1 MKKALLVLGFAL
13 CASFAFAQTSVAL
26 PTKGDC
32 MQTVAAPQ
40 AKSVDYKASLFMKDD
55 TILRAFNFASN
66 DMAGIIKGADGH
78 VQATDLVW
86 RYDADGNLTIADTL
100 QAHGQ
105 AGAISNW
112 QRVDNVAAVTS
123 APYNGLPYL
132 NYVQTYMA
140 EDVVGDDN
148 GFMFMTLRATL
159 GTGVHNA
166 YFQLP
171 GVDPAGSD
179 VIDIAFNQFY
189 VKYYDQCF
197 IDYKIGDKWVARE
210 INVTGVDISVN
221 YIATS
226 APLFTMPLA
235 LAGENMVN
243 VRFRYYSS
251 GQRGNSYGYMWAV
264 DNVTIIGGEAD
275 RWYTNDQKFLDGG
288 YGTMPAGMSI
298 PLSWYGVAYN
308 NGANPRNN
316 VTLTMEHFGADRATS
331 DIVITDNQANM
342 PANPTAAVYSII
354 DERGFISGQIDA
366 DPSFVVP
373 DDYDMLGWWWSAP
386 NYQAENVSGSFG
398 LRGLPTS
405 TVGLNY
411 VAAHLSSTGADPAE
425 WDTIAYNVVESTGG
439 EGTSLAVEGY
449 RWGRDNGIIP
459 SNSIYSY
466 GFVWDEDDQ
475 NWYITDDGNY
485 DHEGYMVWVRY
496 TTGNDIPEGWVFR
509 GVEIIPNTTTAI
521 EDMALTPIFPVLRKG
536 VPSEQGVDYMSF
548 EEVETG
554 FSASVPYEVQESDLN
569 ILPTGYINTND
580 PDQSYN
586 AVNLRFYSQPV
597 LEPNTSYYIGYQM
610 AGNGKF
616 SAAATRRSYA
626 TTAGGETTL
635 SYYRDEDLHNYYW
648 QFYPSNYD
656 VYVYDPDRAS
666 TIFASAYD
674 EWTPLIRP
682 IVGAPA
688 TIETRVINAEC
699 GTGVTI
705 ESEAGDT
712 ICNGSVTTYVGG
724 GASVYIVPEGSF
736 SPEYWSA
743 NDTATGCY
751 IIDDII
757 VDDNV
762 IDLEHQPAGIDVS
775 EGFRIVYD
783 ADSSTIMQRRFYYA
797 VSFANIQGNHVV
809 RATAHWEVFHPENS
823 IDPMALNV
831 SLGLQPNPA
840 TSNVRLNVQGVSG
853 VLNCSIIDMSG
864 RVIYNANI
872 NAGEPTN
879 IDLSGVA
886 AGAYFVRI
894 TNDKFSKV
902 EKRIVR

>member
-13 CASFAFAQTSVAL
+13 CASFAFAQTSIAL
-26 PTKGDC
+26 PKTKSDC
-32 MQTVAAPQ
+32 KQTVEAPKAQ
-40 AKSVDYKASLFMKDD
+40 SVDYKASLFMKDD
-55 TILRAFNFASN
+55 TILRQFKFEAN
-66 DMAGIIKGADGH
+66 DMTGIIKGADGH
-78 VQATDLVW
+78 VQANDIVW
-86 RYDADGNLTIADTL
+86 RYDANGNLTIQDTL
-100 QAHGQ
+100 TAHGQ
-105 AGAISNW
+105 SGAISNW
-112 QRVDNVAAVTS
+112 QRVNDVASVTS

-132 NYVQTYMA
+132 SYVQDYMS
-140 EDVVGDDN
+140 ETRVGDDN
-148 GFMFMTLRATL
+148 GFMFMTLRATY

-171 GVDPAGSD
+171 GVDPAGAD
-179 VIDIAFNQFY
+179 VIDVAFNQFY
-189 VKYYDQCF
+189 VKYYDFCY

-221 YIATS
+221 YIGNS
-226 APLFTMPLA
+226 VPVFTMPLA
-235 LAGENMVN
+235 LANENMIN
-243 VRFRYYSS
+243 IRFRYYSPGRDGIS
-251 GQRGNSYGYMWAV
+251 SYGYMWAV
-264 DNVTIIGGEAD
+264 DNVTIIGGDAD
-275 RWYTNDQKFLDGG
+275 RWYTNDQKYLDGG
-288 YGTMPAGMSI
+288 YGIMPAGMSI

-316 VTLTMEHFGADRATS
+316 VNLTMEHFGADRSTS
-331 DIVITDNQANM
+331 DVVITTAMDNM
-342 PANPTAAVYSII
+342 PADPTTAKYAII
-354 DERGFISGQIDA
+354 DERGFISGQISA

-386 NYQAENVSGSFG
+386 NYQSENISGSYG
-398 LRGLPTS
+398 LRGLPT
-405 TVGLNY
+405 TTTGLNY
-411 VAAHLSSTGADPAE
+411 VAAHLSSPGADPAE
-425 WDTIAYNVVESTGG
+425 WDTIAYNVVEPTGG
-439 EGTSLAVEGY
+439 EGSTLAIEGY

-459 SNSIYSY
+459 SGTIYSY
-466 GFVWDEDDQ
+466 GYVWDEEDQ
-475 NWYITDDGNY
+475 RWYITDDGNY

-509 GVEIIPNTTTAI
+509 GVEIIPNTVN
-521 EDMALTPIFPVLRKG
+521 ELDEMATTPIFPVLRKG
-536 VPSEQGVDYMSF
+536 VPSDQGVDYMSF
-548 EEVETG
+548 EDVETG
-554 FSASVPYEVQESDLN
+554 FSTTVPYEVQESDLN
-569 ILPTGYINTND
+569 LLPSGYINTND

-586 AVNLRFYSQPV
+586 AVNLRFYSQPA

-616 SAAATRRSYA
+616 SAAATSRSYS
-626 TTAGGETTL
+626 TAEGTM

-656 VYVYDPDRAS
+656 VYVYDPDRGQ

-712 ICNGSVTTYVGG
+712 ICGSSVTTFVGG
-724 GASVYIVPEGSF
+724 GASVYVVPEGSF
-736 SPEYWSA
+736 SPEYWAA

-757 VDDNV
+757 VDGNV
-762 IDLEHQPAGIDVS
+762 IDLDNPPAGVDVS
-775 EGFRIVYD
+775 EGSRIVYD
-783 ADSSTIMQRRFYYA
+783 ADSNTIMQRRFSYA
-797 VSFANIQGNHVV
+797 VSFANITGNHVV
-809 RATAHWEVFHPENS
+809 RATAHWDVFHPEHGS
-823 IDPMALNV
+823 IDPMAMNV
-831 SLGLQPNPA
+831 TLGLQPNPA

-864 RVIYNANI
+864 RVIYNAEI

-902 EKRIVR
+902 EKLIVR